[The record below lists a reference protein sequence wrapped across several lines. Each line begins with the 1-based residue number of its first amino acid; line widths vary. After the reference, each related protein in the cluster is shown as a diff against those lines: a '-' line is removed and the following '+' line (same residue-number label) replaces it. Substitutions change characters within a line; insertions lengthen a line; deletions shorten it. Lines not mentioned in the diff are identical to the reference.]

1 MDRIAHTLVDNWQ
14 LAVYVALKTLALFM
28 TAALAFRFLQR
39 RAIAQF
45 TPFDW
50 LTAVVTGSV
59 IGRAATATDTSWIG
73 GVAAVLTLIAANAA
87 VTRLRFVPGLH
98 RLVDPP
104 LRVLIHDGE
113 VNHRNLRR
121 CGLTQADLDAILRQN
136 GYLSAADVKVALFE
150 RTGSVSVMASPAATS
165 TGLSG
170 DSTPAK
176 P

>member
-1 MDRIAHTLVDNWQ
+1 MNGIMHVLIQDWRSAI
-14 LAVYVALKTLALFM
+14 YVVIKTLALFT

-50 LTAVVTGSV
+50 LTAVVSGSV
-59 IGRAATATDTSWIG
+59 IGRSATATDTTWIG
-73 GVAAVLTLIAANAA
+73 GITAVLTVIAINAA
-87 VTRLRFVPGLH
+87 VTRLRFVPGL
-98 RLVDPP
+98 RDLIDPP
-104 LRVLIHDGE
+104 LYVLIRDGQ
-113 VNHRNLRR
+113 VSRGNLTR

-136 GYLSAADVKVALFE
+136 GYLNETDVKLAVFE
-150 RTGSVSVMASPAATS
+150 RTGSISVLVAPAE

-170 DSTPAK
+170 DSAPAK

>member
-1 MDRIAHTLVDNWQ
+1 MNGITHVLIEDWRS
-14 LAVYVALKTLALFM
+14 AVYVAIKTLALFM

-50 LTAVVTGSV
+50 LTAVVSGSV

-73 GVAAVLTLIAANAA
+73 GITAVLTVIAANAA
-87 VTRLRFVPGLH
+87 VTRLRFVPGL
-98 RLVDPP
+98 RALIDPP
-104 LRVLIHDGE
+104 LYVLIRDGK
-113 VNHRNLRR
+113 VNRRNLRR

-136 GYLSAADVKVALFE
+136 GYLNAADVKLALFE
-150 RTGSVSVMASPAATS
+150 RTGSISVLVSPAGTS
-165 TGLSG
+165 AGLPG
-170 DSTPAK
+170 DSGPAK